1 VVKVVE
7 NQSMVVLKKNQ
18 SSFWVYFMLIFAKP
32 RRFAK
37 VPQLRLGPLIFW
49 LFMGSLPA
57 TAQPGAQFLAPPSLP
72 PSLPGGV
79 NLPNL
84 PPSAQREI
92 LARVLEAAMAPPSAP
107 TAPAQQAAAPTP
119 RPAPNLSSIEAFF
132 AERLEQVELR
142 QFGYETFR
150 GGAAPAP
157 SFGALPGS
165 YVLGPGDEV
174 VVALRGRARQTL
186 SLRIGRDGMLLLP
199 ELPPIPAAGRSL
211 ADLRADM
218 EGRAARELGGSEVF
232 LSIGQ
237 IRQISVFVGG
247 EVMRPGFQTLTALA
261 SVLDALAAA
270 EGVRRSGSLRAI
282 RIEGPAGSRQV
293 DLYPLLADAP
303 GEADLTLREGER
315 ILVPP
320 LGGVVAIAGD
330 VARPG
335 IYELPARQATM
346 PLEDALVLAGGPLRP
361 SGNRLLV
368 QQSDAQGRRSF
379 AELGIS
385 GSLKRGDAL
394 LVRPGADVAANTIR
408 LSGHVAMPITR
419 AAGGRQ
425 GLTVRGLIADHRQLG
440 PDPYTRFA
448 VVLRPDQRSGQRHLL
463 GFDLARALE
472 GRGGP
477 ALRDGDEVIVFARA
491 DIQWLAS
498 SAIQRAL
505 RGEATTM
512 QGGEC
517 VALTQLAQAA
527 QASPARFA
535 HARATGFPEM
545 GEARCP
551 RIFQE
556 VPELAGFLL
565 DHAALVT
572 GEVRA
577 PGLYPMLENTP
588 MADALAIA
596 GGVTALGNARAP
608 DVARE
613 VPNPA
618 LTGQVTHVSLNGG
631 AKLVSPR
638 QALRVP
644 RREDALDSGPV
655 LLVGEFRNPGSYEL
669 RRGERLSE
677 VIARAGGLTAEAFPY
692 GAVFTRESV
701 RQRQQEGFART
712 ARDLESSLVQLA
724 SGQALPGS
732 RGGTAD
738 VGGAMKAGRE
748 LAATMREAR
757 AAGRVVV
764 EANPVILLA
773 RPDLDMLME
782 PGDVIAMPKRPQDV
796 TVVGAVLNPGSLPF
810 RQGWRAA
817 EYIQASGGAQRFADA
832 SRVFVVLPNGEAAPA
847 GQGYFQG
854 GGPPL
859 APGSLVMLPQDPAPF
874 ETWGYIRDM
883 TQILGQ
889 LTISSAALAVIAR
902 EARRSPQ

>member
-1 VVKVVE
+1 
-7 NQSMVVLKKNQ
+7 MLFLWFFLA
-18 SSFWVYFMLIFAKP
+18 SSP
-32 RRFAK
+32 
-37 VPQLRLGPLIFW
+37 
-49 LFMGSLPA
+49 SL
-57 TAQPGAQFLAPPSLP
+57 AQPGAQFLAPPSLP
-72 PSLPGGV
+72 PSLPGGAK
-79 NLPNL
+79 LPSL
-84 PPSAQREI
+84 PPAAQRDI
-92 LARVLEAAMAPPSAP
+92 LARALEAAAAPPAAP
-107 TAPAQQAAAPTP
+107 TAPVSQGAAPAP
-119 RPAPNLSSIEAFF
+119 RPAPHLSSIEAFF
-132 AERLEQVELR
+132 AERLEQAELR
-142 QFGYETFR
+142 QFGYDTFR
-150 GGAAPAP
+150 GGAAPP
-157 SFGALPGS
+157 PGFGALPGS
-165 YVLGPGDEV
+165 YILGPGDEV
-174 VVALRGRARQTL
+174 VVALRGRARQTH

-199 ELPPIPAAGRSL
+199 ELPPIPTAGRSL
-211 ADLRADM
+211 ADLRSDM
-218 EGRAARELGGSEVF
+218 EGRATRELGGSEVF
-232 LSIGQ
+232 LSIGA

-282 RIEGPAGSRQV
+282 RIEGPGGSRQV
-293 DLYPLLADAP
+293 DLYPLLADVP
-303 GEADLTLREGER
+303 GDADLTLREGER

-335 IYELPARQATM
+335 IYELPARRNAM
-346 PLEDALVLAGGPLRP
+346 PLDDALVLAGGPLRP

-379 AELGIS
+379 AELTVNA
-385 GSLKRGDAL
+385 SLKRGDAL
-394 LVRPGADVAANTIR
+394 LVRPGADVAANAIR

-425 GLTVRGLIADHRQLG
+425 GLSMRGLIADHRQLG

-477 ALRDGDEVIVFARA
+477 ALRDGDEVIVFSRA
-491 DIQWLAS
+491 DIQWLSS
-498 SAIQRAL
+498 SAPQRAL
-505 RGEATTM
+505 RSEATQM

-577 PGLYPMLENTP
+577 PGLYPMMENTP

-608 DVARE
+608 DVAHA
-613 VPNPA
+613 VANPA
-618 LTGQVTHVSLNGG
+618 LTGQVTRVSMGGG

-655 LLVGEFRNPGSYEL
+655 LLLGEFRNPGSYEL

-748 LAATMREAR
+748 LAATLRDAR

-773 RPDLDMLME
+773 RPDLDVLME

-832 SRVFVVLPNGEAAPA
+832 SRVFVVMPNGEAAPA
-847 GQGYFQG
+847 SQGFLQS

-902 EARRSPQ
+902 EARSN

>member
-1 VVKVVE
+1 MLNFAKTE
-7 NQSMVVLKKNQ
+7 IALKA
-18 SSFWVYFMLIFAKP
+18 SGLCLSALIFLLLAAIP
-32 RRFAK
+32 IA
-37 VPQLRLGPLIFW
+37 
-49 LFMGSLPA
+49 A
-57 TAQPGAQFLAPPSLP
+57 AQPGTQILAPPSLP

-84 PPSAQREI
+84 PPGAQREI
-92 LARVLEAAMAPPSAP
+92 VARVIEAAIAQ
-107 TAPAQQAAAPTP
+107 PATPASQAAAPAP
-119 RPAPNLSSIEAFF
+119 RQAPNLSSIEAFF
-132 AERLEQVELR
+132 AERLEQAELR
-142 QFGYETFR
+142 QFGYDTFR
-150 GGAAPAP
+150 GGAAPPP

-165 YVLGPGDEV
+165 YILGPGDEV
-174 VVALRGRARQTL
+174 VVALRGRARQTH

-211 ADLRADM
+211 AELRADM
-218 EGRAARELGGSEVF
+218 EARAARELGGSEVF
-232 LSIGQ
+232 LSIGA

-261 SVLDALAAA
+261 TVLDALAAA

-282 RIEGPAGSRQV
+282 RIEGPAGPRQV
-293 DLYPLLADAP
+293 DLYPLLADVP
-303 GEADLTLREGER
+303 GAADLTLREGER

-335 IYELPARQATM
+335 IYELPARQGAM
-346 PLEDALVLAGGPLRP
+346 PLEDALLLAGGPLRP

-379 AELGIS
+379 AELGNNS
-385 GSLKRGDAL
+385 SLKRGDAL

-408 LSGHVAMPITR
+408 LGGHVAMPITR
-419 AAGGRQ
+419 AANGRQ
-425 GLTVRGLIADHRQLG
+425 GLSVRGLIADHRQLG

-463 GFDLARALE
+463 PFDLARALE

-477 ALRDGDEVIVFARA
+477 TLRDGDEVIVFSRA
-491 DIQWLAS
+491 DIQWLSS
-498 SAIQRAL
+498 SAPQRAL

-512 QGGEC
+512 PGGEC
-517 VALTQLAQAA
+517 LALTQLAQAA

-556 VPELAGFLL
+556 APELAGFLL

-577 PGLYPMLENTP
+577 PGLYPMMDNTP
-588 MADALAIA
+588 LADALAIA
-596 GGVTALGNARAP
+596 GGVTALGNTNAP
-608 DVARE
+608 DVAQA
-613 VPNPA
+613 VANPA
-618 LTGQVTHVSLNGG
+618 LAGQVTRVSLGGG

-655 LLVGEFRNPGSYEL
+655 LLLGEFRNPGSYEL
-669 RRGERLSE
+669 RRGERLSD

-748 LAATMREAR
+748 LAATLREAR

-773 RPDLDMLME
+773 RPDLDIVLE
-782 PGDVIAMPKRPQDV
+782 PGDVLAMPKRPQDV

-847 GQGYFQG
+847 GQGFFQN

-874 ETWGYIRDM
+874 ETWGYIRDI

-889 LTISSAALAVIAR
+889 LTISSLALAVVAR
-902 EARRSPQ
+902 EARRE

>member
-1 VVKVVE
+1 M
-7 NQSMVVLKKNQ
+7 SH
-18 SSFWVYFMLIFAKP
+18 FAKTGCWKS
-32 RRFAK
+32 AS
-37 VPQLRLGPLIFW
+37 QLCLSVLILW
-49 LFMGSLPA
+49 LFTTPLPA
-57 TAQPGAQFLAPPSLP
+57 AAQSGAQFLAPPSLP
-72 PSLPGGV
+72 PSLPGGA

-84 PPSAQREI
+84 PPGTQREI
-92 LARVLEAAMAPPSAP
+92 VARVLEAAI
-107 TAPAQQAAAPTP
+107 TAPAAPTQQALAPTP
-119 RPAPNLSSIEAFF
+119 RPAPNLSNIEAFF
-132 AERLEQVELR
+132 AERLEQPELR
-142 QFGYETFR
+142 QFGYDTFR
-150 GGAAPAP
+150 GGAAPPP

-165 YVLGPGDEV
+165 YILGPGDEV

-186 SLRIGRDGMLLLP
+186 ALRIGRDGMLLLP

-211 ADLRADM
+211 ADLRTDM
-218 EGRAARELGGSEVF
+218 ETRAARELGGSEVF
-232 LSIGQ
+232 LSIGA
-237 IRQISVFVGG
+237 IRQISIFVGG

-303 GEADLTLREGER
+303 GGADLSLREGER

-335 IYELPARQATM
+335 IYELPARQAAM
-346 PLEDALVLAGGPLRP
+346 GLEDALILAGGPLRP

-379 AELGIS
+379 AELAAS
-385 GSLKRGDAL
+385 ASLKRGDAL

-419 AAGGRQ
+419 AANGRQ
-425 GLTVRGLIADHRQLG
+425 GLSVRSLIADHRQLG

-448 VVLRPDQRSGQRHLL
+448 VVLRPDQRSGQRHLV

-477 ALRDGDEVIVFARA
+477 ALRDGDEVIVFSRA
-491 DIQWLAS
+491 DIQWLSS
-498 SAIQRAL
+498 SAPQRAL
-505 RGEATTM
+505 RGEATAM

-565 DHAALVT
+565 DQAALVT

-577 PGLYPMLENTP
+577 PGLYPMMENTP

-596 GGVTALGNARAP
+596 GGATALGNARAP
-608 DVARE
+608 DVAHA
-613 VPNPA
+613 VANPA
-618 LTGQVTHVSLNGG
+618 LTGQVTRVSLGGG
-631 AKLVSPR
+631 AKMVSPR

-655 LLVGEFRNPGSYEL
+655 LLLGEFRNPGSYEL
-669 RRGERLSE
+669 RRGERLSD

-724 SGQALPGS
+724 AGQTLPGA
-732 RGGTAD
+732 RGGTSD

-817 EYIQASGGAQRFADA
+817 DYIQASGGAQRFADA

-847 GQGYFQG
+847 GQGFFQG

-902 EARRSPQ
+902 EARQSSQ

>member
-1 VVKVVE
+1 
-7 NQSMVVLKKNQ
+7 
-18 SSFWVYFMLIFAKP
+18 MLSCTHKEMPLSVAGM
-32 RRFAK
+32 
-37 VPQLRLGPLIFW
+37 RLTALILW
-49 LFMGSLPA
+49 LLAVILPA
-57 TAQPGAQFLAPPSLP
+57 TAQPGAQFLTQPSLP
-72 PSLPGGV
+72 SRLPGGTD
-79 NLPNL
+79 LPNL
-84 PPSAQREI
+84 PAATQRDI
-92 LARVLEAAMAPPSAP
+92 TARIIEAAMAQP
-107 TAPAQQAAAPTP
+107 TAPAAPIAQAVPRAA
-119 RPAPNLSSIEAFF
+119 RPAPTLSSIEAFF
-132 AERLEQVELR
+132 AERLAQVELR
-142 QFGYETFR
+142 QFGYDTFR
-150 GGAAPAP
+150 GGATPPP

-165 YVLGPGDEV
+165 YILGPGDEV

-199 ELPPIPAAGRSL
+199 DLPPIPAAGRSL
-211 ADLRADM
+211 ADLRTDM
-218 EGRAARELGGSEVF
+218 EARAARELGGSEVF
-232 LSIGQ
+232 LSVGQ
-237 IRQISVFVGG
+237 IRQISIFVGG
-247 EVMRPGFQTLTALA
+247 EVLRPGFQNLTALA

-282 RIEGPAGSRQV
+282 RIEGPAGSRHV
-293 DLYPLLADAP
+293 DLYPLLADVP

-335 IYELPARQATM
+335 IYELPARQAAM
-346 PLEDALVLAGGPLRP
+346 PLEDALLLAGGPLRP
-361 SGNRLLV
+361 SGNRFLV
-368 QQSDAQGRRSF
+368 QQSDARGRRSF
-379 AELGIS
+379 AELTLTA
-385 GSLKRGDAL
+385 SLKRGDAL

-408 LSGHVAMPITR
+408 LAGHVAMPITR
-419 AAGGRQ
+419 AASGRQ
-425 GLTVRGLIADHRQLG
+425 GLSVRGLIADHRQLG
-440 PDPYTRFA
+440 PDPYTRLA

-463 GFDLARALE
+463 PFDLARALE

-477 ALRDGDEVIVFARA
+477 ALRDGDEVIVFSRT
-491 DIQWLAS
+491 DIQWLSS

-505 RGEATTM
+505 RGEASAI

-517 VALTQLAQAA
+517 VALTQIAQAA
-527 QASPARFA
+527 KASPARFA
-535 HARATGFPEM
+535 HARATGFPEI

-551 RIFQE
+551 SIFQE
-556 VPELAGFLL
+556 VPDLAGFLL
-565 DHAALVT
+565 DHTALVT

-577 PGLYPMLENTP
+577 PGLYPMLDNTP
-588 MADALAIA
+588 LADALAAA
-596 GGVTALGNARAP
+596 GGVTAQSNASAP
-608 DVARE
+608 DLAHD

-618 LTGQVTHVSLNGG
+618 LTGQVMRVSLGGGG
-631 AKLVSPR
+631 ARLVSPR
-638 QALRVP
+638 QSLRIP
-644 RREDALDSGPV
+644 RREEALDSGPV
-655 LLVGEFRNPGSYEL
+655 LLLGEFRNPGSYEL

-724 SGQALPGS
+724 AGQALPGS

-748 LAATMREAR
+748 LAATLREAR

-889 LTISSAALAVIAR
+889 ITISSAALAVIAR
-902 EARRSPQ
+902 EARRSN

>member
-1 VVKVVE
+1 
-7 NQSMVVLKKNQ
+7 MV
-18 SSFWVYFMLIFAKP
+18 
-32 RRFAK
+32 
-37 VPQLRLGPLIFW
+37 W
-49 LFMGSLPA
+49 LFVGTQPTS
-57 TAQPGAQFLAPPSLP
+57 AQQGAQFLAPPSLP
-72 PSLPGGV
+72 PSLPGGA

-84 PPSAQREI
+84 PPGAQREI
-92 LARVLEAAMAPPSAP
+92 LARVLEAAIAQPAMPAAPALQAAPPA
-107 TAPAQQAAAPTP
+107 P

-132 AERLEQVELR
+132 AERLEQAELR
-142 QFGYETFR
+142 QFGYDTFR
-150 GGAAPAP
+150 SGAAPPP

-165 YVLGPGDEV
+165 YILGPGDEV

-186 SLRIGRDGMLLLP
+186 ALRIGRDGMLLLP

-211 ADLRADM
+211 AELRADM
-218 EGRAARELGGSEVF
+218 EARAARELGGSEVF
-232 LSIGQ
+232 ISIGA

-303 GEADLTLREGER
+303 GTADLTLREGER

-335 IYELPARQATM
+335 IYELPARQAAM
-346 PLEDALVLAGGPLRP
+346 PLEDALTLAGGPLRP
-361 SGNRLLV
+361 NGNQLLV

-379 AELGIS
+379 AELGINS
-385 GSLKRGDAL
+385 SLKRGDAL

-419 AAGGRQ
+419 AANGRQ
-425 GLTVRGLIADHRQLG
+425 GLSVRGLIADHRQLG

-448 VVLRPDQRSGQRHLL
+448 VVLRPDQRSGQRNLV

-477 ALRDGDEVIVFARA
+477 SLRDGDEVIVFSRA
-491 DIQWLAS
+491 DIQWLSS
-498 SAIQRAL
+498 SAPQRAL
-505 RGEATTM
+505 RGEATAM

-517 VALTQLAQAA
+517 MALTQLAQAA

-556 VPELAGFLL
+556 APELAGFLL

-577 PGLYPMLENTP
+577 PGLYPMMDNTP
-588 MADALAIA
+588 LADALAIA
-596 GGVTALGNARAP
+596 GGVTALGNAGAP
-608 DVARE
+608 DVARD
-613 VPNPA
+613 VANPA
-618 LTGQVTHVSLNGG
+618 LTGQVTRVSLGSG

-644 RREDALDSGPV
+644 RRENALDSGPV
-655 LLVGEFRNPGSYEL
+655 LLLGEFRNPGSYEL
-669 RRGERLSE
+669 RRGERLSD

-748 LAATMREAR
+748 LAATLREAR

-773 RPDLDMLME
+773 RPDLDILLE
-782 PGDVIAMPKRPQDV
+782 PGDVLAMPKRPQDV

-874 ETWGYIRDM
+874 ETWGYIRDI
-883 TQILGQ
+883 TQIVGQ

-902 EARRSPQ
+902 EARQSR

>member
-1 VVKVVE
+1 MMSLSKSE
-7 NQSMVVLKKNQ
+7 K
-18 SSFWVYFMLIFAKP
+18 SFKTSAMRLSALIFVIL
-32 RRFAK
+32 FAI
-37 VPQLRLGPLIFW
+37 QY
-49 LFMGSLPA
+49 A
-57 TAQPGAQFLAPPSLP
+57 AAQSGAQFLAPPSLP
-72 PSLPGGV
+72 PSLPGGT

-84 PPSAQREI
+84 PPGAQRDIVARI
-92 LARVLEAAMAPPSAP
+92 LETAIAQP
-107 TAPAQQAAAPTP
+107 TAPSALAPQAAPSTP
-119 RPAPNLSSIEAFF
+119 RAAPSLSSIEAFF
-132 AERLEQVELR
+132 AERLEQAELR
-142 QFGYETFR
+142 QFGYDTFR
-150 GGAAPAP
+150 GGAQPAP

-165 YVLGPGDEV
+165 YILGPGDEV

-186 SLRIGRDGMLLLP
+186 SVRIGRDGMLLLP
-199 ELPPIPAAGRSL
+199 ELAPIPAAGRSL

-218 EGRAARELGGSEVF
+218 EARAARELGGSEVF

-335 IYELPARQATM
+335 IYELPARQGAM

-379 AELGIS
+379 AELAVS
-385 GSLKRGDAL
+385 ASLKRGDAL

-463 GFDLARALE
+463 PFDLARSLE

-491 DIQWLAS
+491 DIQWLSS

-505 RGEATTM
+505 RGEATAM

-517 VALTQLAQAA
+517 VALTQIAQAA

-565 DHAALVT
+565 DHAALMT

-588 MADALAIA
+588 LADALSIA
-596 GGVTALGNARAP
+596 GGATALGNAGAA
-608 DVARE
+608 DVARD

-618 LTGQVTHVSLNGG
+618 LTGQVTRVSLGGG
-631 AKLVSPR
+631 ARLVSPR
-638 QALRVP
+638 QSLRIP
-644 RREDALDSGPV
+644 RREDALDTGPV
-655 LLVGEFRNPGSYEL
+655 LLLGEFRNPGSYEL

-677 VIARAGGLTAEAFPY
+677 VIARAGGLTPEAFPY

-738 VGGAMKAGRE
+738 VGGAMRAGRE

-773 RPDLDMLME
+773 RPDLDILME

-817 EYIQASGGAQRFADA
+817 EYIQASGGAQRFADS
-832 SRVFVVLPNGEAAPA
+832 SRVFVVMPNGEAAPA
-847 GQGYFQG
+847 GQGFLES

-902 EARRSPQ
+902 EARRN

>member
-1 VVKVVE
+1 
-7 NQSMVVLKKNQ
+7 
-18 SSFWVYFMLIFAKP
+18 MLYFAKMENP
-32 RRFAK
+32 IKSAIWC
-37 VPQLRLGPLIFW
+37 LSL
-49 LFMGSLPA
+49 LFFGFFIPNLPA
-57 TAQPGAQFLAPPSLP
+57 SAQPGAQFLAPPSLP
-72 PSLPGGV
+72 PSLPGGA
-79 NLPNL
+79 NLPSL
-84 PPSAQREI
+84 PPGAQREI
-92 LARVLEAAMAPPSAP
+92 LARVLEAAIAQPAIPSAP
-107 TAPAQQAAAPTP
+107 APQAAPPAP

-132 AERLEQVELR
+132 AERLEQAELR
-142 QFGYETFR
+142 QFGYDTFR
-150 GGAAPAP
+150 GGAAPPP

-165 YVLGPGDEV
+165 YILGPGDEV

-186 SLRIGRDGMLLLP
+186 TLKIGRDGMLLLP

-218 EGRAARELGGSEVF
+218 ESRAARELGGSEVF
-232 LSIGQ
+232 LSIGA

-293 DLYPLLADAP
+293 DLYPLLADVP
-303 GEADLTLREGER
+303 GAADLTLREGER

-335 IYELPARQATM
+335 IYELPARQGAM

-379 AELGIS
+379 AELAVS
-385 GSLKRGDAL
+385 ASLKRGDAL

-425 GLTVRGLIADHRQLG
+425 GLSVRGLIADHRQLG

-477 ALRDGDEVIVFARA
+477 ALRDGDEVIVFSRA
-491 DIQWLAS
+491 DIQWLSS
-498 SAIQRAL
+498 SAPQRAL
-505 RGEATTM
+505 RGEASQI

-556 VPELAGFLL
+556 APELAGFLL

-577 PGLYPMLENTP
+577 PGLYPMMDNTP
-588 MADALAIA
+588 LADALSVA
-596 GGVTALGNARAP
+596 GGVTALGNASAS

-613 VPNPA
+613 LTNPA
-618 LTGQVTHVSLNGG
+618 LAGQVVRVSMGGG

-638 QALRVP
+638 QALRIP
-644 RREDALDSGPV
+644 RREDSLDSGPV
-655 LLVGEFRNPGSYEL
+655 LLLGEFRNPGSYEL
-669 RRGERLSE
+669 RRGERLSD
-677 VIARAGGLTAEAFPY
+677 VIARAGGLTPEAFPY

-701 RQRQQEGFART
+701 RHRQQEGFART

-748 LAATMREAR
+748 LAATLREAR

-773 RPDLDMLME
+773 RPDLDILLE
-782 PGDVIAMPKRPQDV
+782 PGDVLAMPKRPQDV
-796 TVVGAVLNPGSLPF
+796 TVVGAVLNPGSLTF

-847 GQGYFQG
+847 GQGFFQD

-874 ETWGYIRDM
+874 ETWGYIRDV

-889 LTISSAALAVIAR
+889 LTISSLALAVVAR
-902 EARRSPQ
+902 EARRN

>member
-1 VVKVVE
+1 MPKF
-7 NQSMVVLKKNQ
+7 SIGL
-18 SSFWVYFMLIFAKP
+18 LT
-32 RRFAK
+32 
-37 VPQLRLGPLIFW
+37 
-49 LFMGSLPA
+49 LFLSAVISPA
-57 TAQPGAQFLAPPSLP
+57 AAQPGVQFLAPPSLP
-72 PSLPGGV
+72 PNLPGGA
-79 NLPNL
+79 NLPKL
-84 PPSAQREI
+84 PPAAQREI
-92 LARVLEAAMAPPSAP
+92 GARVVEAASARASALP
-107 TAPAQQAAAPTP
+107 APAQQAAAPAP

-132 AERLEQVELR
+132 AERMEQVELR
-142 QFGYETFR
+142 QFGYDTFQ
-150 GGAAPAP
+150 GGATPPP

-218 EGRAARELGGSEVF
+218 EARAARELGGSEVF
-232 LSIGQ
+232 LSIGA

-247 EVMRPGFQTLTALA
+247 EVMRPGFQNLTALA

-303 GEADLTLREGER
+303 GAADLTLREGER

-335 IYELPARQATM
+335 IYELPARQGFM
-346 PLEDALVLAGGPLRP
+346 PLDDALTLAGGPLRP
-361 SGNRLLV
+361 SGNRFLV

-379 AELGIS
+379 AELGVNA
-385 GSLKRGDAL
+385 SLKRGDAV

-419 AAGGRQ
+419 AANGRQ
-425 GLTVRGLIADHRQLG
+425 GLSVRALIADHRQLG

-448 VVLRPDQRSGQRHLL
+448 VVLRPDLRSGQRNLV

-477 ALRDGDEVIVFARA
+477 ALRDGGEVIVFSRA

-505 RGEATTM
+505 RGEATAM

-556 VPELAGFLL
+556 APELAGFLL

-596 GGVTALGNARAP
+596 GGVTALGNMRAP
-608 DVARE
+608 DVARA

-618 LTGQVTHVSLNGG
+618 LTSEVTHVSMGG
-631 AKLVSPR
+631 GVKAVSPR

-655 LLVGEFRNPGSYEL
+655 LLLGEFRNPGAYEL
-669 RRGERLSE
+669 RRGERLSD

-701 RQRQQEGFART
+701 RLRQQEGFART

-748 LAATMREAR
+748 LAATLREAR

-810 RQGWRAA
+810 RQGWHAA

-832 SRVFVVLPNGEAAPA
+832 ARVFVVMPNGEAAPA
-847 GQGYFQG
+847 GQGFFQG

-874 ETWGYIRDM
+874 ETWGYIRDV

-889 LTISSAALAVIAR
+889 LTISSLALAVVAR
-902 EARRSPQ
+902 EARRN

>member
-1 VVKVVE
+1 
-7 NQSMVVLKKNQ
+7 M
-18 SSFWVYFMLIFAKP
+18 
-32 RRFAK
+32 
-37 VPQLRLGPLIFW
+37 
-49 LFMGSLPA
+49 
-57 TAQPGAQFLAPPSLP
+57 PSLP
-72 PSLPGGV
+72 PG
-79 NLPNL
+79 
-84 PPSAQREI
+84 AQRDI
-92 LARVLEAAMAPPSAP
+92 LARALEAATAPPA
-107 TAPAQQAAAPTP
+107 AQAVQASQAAASAP
-119 RPAPNLSSIEAFF
+119 RPAPHLSSIEAFF
-132 AERLEQVELR
+132 AERLEQPELR
-142 QFGYETFR
+142 QFGYDTFR
-150 GGAAPAP
+150 GGATPP
-157 SFGALPGS
+157 PGFGALPGS
-165 YVLGPGDEV
+165 YILGPGDEV

-186 SLRIGRDGMLLLP
+186 SVRIGRDGMLLLP

-211 ADLRADM
+211 ADLRSDM

-232 LSIGQ
+232 LSIGA

-247 EVMRPGFQTLTALA
+247 EVMRPGFQNLTALA

-320 LGGVVAIAGD
+320 LGGLVAIAGD

-335 IYELPARQATM
+335 IYELPAKQT
-346 PLEDALVLAGGPLRP
+346 ALPVAEALALAGGPLRP

-368 QQSDAQGRRSF
+368 QQSDNQGRRSF
-379 AELGIS
+379 AELGVNA
-385 GSLKRGDAL
+385 SLRRGDAL

-408 LSGHVAMPITR
+408 LSGNVAMPITR

-425 GLTVRGLIADHRQLG
+425 GLSVRGLIADHRQLG

-463 GFDLARALE
+463 PFDLARALE

-477 ALRDGDEVIVFARA
+477 ALRDGDEVIVFSRA
-491 DIQWLAS
+491 DIQWLGSGAL
-498 SAIQRAL
+498 QRAL
-505 RGEATTM
+505 RGEATAI

-517 VALTQLAQAA
+517 FALTQIAQAA

-545 GEARCP
+545 GDARCP

-565 DHAALVT
+565 DYAALVT

-588 MADALAIA
+588 LADALAAA
-596 GGVTALGNARAP
+596 GGPTAFGNANAP
-608 DVARE
+608 DLARE

-618 LTGQVTHVSLNGG
+618 LAGQVTRVSLGGG
-631 AKLVSPR
+631 AGSSARLLSPR
-638 QALRVP
+638 QALRIP
-644 RREDALDSGPV
+644 RREDGLDSGPV
-655 LLVGEFRNPGSYEL
+655 LLLGEFRNPGSYEL

-748 LAATMREAR
+748 LAATLREAR

-773 RPDLDMLME
+773 RPDLDILME

-832 SRVFVVLPNGEAAPA
+832 SRIFVVLPNGEAAPA
-847 GQGYFQG
+847 SQGFLQS

-874 ETWGYIRDM
+874 ETWGYIRDI
-883 TQILGQ
+883 TQIVGQ

-902 EARRSPQ
+902 EARSN

>member
-1 VVKVVE
+1 
-7 NQSMVVLKKNQ
+7 M
-18 SSFWVYFMLIFAKP
+18 YHFAKIE
-32 RRFAK
+32 RWGRASS
-37 VPQLRLGPLIFW
+37 LRLSLLILWFFAAILPL
-49 LFMGSLPA
+49 A
-57 TAQPGAQFLAPPSLP
+57 AQPGGQFLAPPSLP
-72 PSLPGGV
+72 PNLPGGAH
-79 NLPNL
+79 LPNL
-84 PPSAQREI
+84 PPGAQREI
-92 LARVLEAAMAPPSAP
+92 AARSLEAAMVQSAP
-107 TAPAQQAAAPTP
+107 APAP
-119 RPAPNLSSIEAFF
+119 RAAPNLSSIEAFF
-132 AERLEQVELR
+132 AERLELIELR
-142 QFGYETFR
+142 QFGYDTFR
-150 GGAAPAP
+150 GGAAPP
-157 SFGALPGS
+157 PGFGALPGS
-165 YVLGPGDEV
+165 YILGPGDEV

-211 ADLRADM
+211 ADLRTDM

-232 LSIGQ
+232 LSIGA

-282 RIEGPAGSRQV
+282 RVEGPAGSRQV

-335 IYELPARQATM
+335 IYELPARQGFM
-346 PLEDALVLAGGPLRP
+346 PLDDALMLAGGPLRP

-379 AELGIS
+379 AELAVS
-385 GSLKRGDAL
+385 ASLKRGDAL
-394 LVRPGADVAANTIR
+394 LVRPGADVAANAIR

-419 AAGGRQ
+419 AANGRQ
-425 GLTVRGLIADHRQLG
+425 GLSVRGLIADHRQMG

-448 VVLRPDQRSGQRHLL
+448 VVLRPDHRSGQRNLV

-477 ALRDGDEVIVFARA
+477 SLRDGDEVVVFSRA

-505 RGEATTM
+505 RGEATAM

-545 GEARCP
+545 GDARCP

-556 VPELAGFLL
+556 APELAGFLL

-588 MADALAIA
+588 IADALAIA
-596 GGVTALGNARAP
+596 GGVTALGNAQAP
-608 DVARE
+608 DVARD

-618 LTGQVTHVSLNGG
+618 LTGQVTYVSLGGG
-631 AKLVSPR
+631 AKAVSPR

-655 LLVGEFRNPGSYEL
+655 LLLGEFRNPGSYEL
-669 RRGERLSE
+669 RRGERLSD

-701 RQRQQEGFART
+701 RLRQQEGFART

-724 SGQALPGS
+724 SGQTLPGA
-732 RGGTAD
+732 RGGSSD

-748 LAATMREAR
+748 LAATLREAR

-773 RPDLDMLME
+773 RPELDMLLE
-782 PGDVIAMPKRPQDV
+782 PGDVLAMPKRPQDV

-817 EYIQASGGAQRFADA
+817 EYIQASGGAQRFADT

-874 ETWGYIRDM
+874 ETWGYIRDV

-889 LTISSAALAVIAR
+889 LTISSLALAVVAR
-902 EARRSPQ
+902 EARRSN

>member
-1 VVKVVE
+1 
-7 NQSMVVLKKNQ
+7 MRL
-18 SSFWVYFMLIFAKP
+18 SSLIF
-32 RRFAK
+32 
-37 VPQLRLGPLIFW
+37 G
-49 LFMGSLPA
+49 LFFGLTPA
-57 TAQPGAQFLAPPSLP
+57 AAQPGVQFLAPPSLP
-72 PSLPGGV
+72 PSLPGGA

-84 PPSAQREI
+84 PPGAQRDI
-92 LARVLEAAMAPPSAP
+92 LTRVLEAGIAQPA
-107 TAPAQQAAAPTP
+107 APAAAAPQGAAP
-119 RPAPNLSSIEAFF
+119 SSRPAPILSSIEAFF
-132 AERLEQVELR
+132 TERLEQTELR
-142 QFGYETFR
+142 QFGYDTFR
-150 GGAAPAP
+150 GGAAPQP

-165 YVLGPGDEV
+165 YIMGPGDEV

-186 SLRIGRDGMLLLP
+186 SVRIGRDGMLLLP

-218 EGRAARELGGSEVF
+218 EARAARELGGSEVF
-232 LSIGQ
+232 LSIGA

-335 IYELPARQATM
+335 IYELPARQAFM
-346 PLEDALVLAGGPLRP
+346 PLENALVLAGGPLRP

-379 AELGIS
+379 AELGLNA
-385 GSLKRGDAL
+385 SLRRGDAL

-463 GFDLARALE
+463 PFDLARSLE

-477 ALRDGDEVIVFARA
+477 TLRDGDEVIVFARA
-491 DIQWLAS
+491 DIQWLSS

-505 RGEATTM
+505 RGEATAM

-517 VALTQLAQAA
+517 VALTQIAQAA

-565 DHAALVT
+565 DYAALMT

-577 PGLYPMLENTP
+577 PGLYPMLDNTP
-588 MADALAIA
+588 LADALSIA
-596 GGVTALGNARAP
+596 GGVTALGNASAA
-608 DVARE
+608 DVARD

-618 LTGQVTHVSLNGG
+618 LTGQVTRVSLGGG
-631 AKLVSPR
+631 ARLVSPR
-638 QALRVP
+638 QALRIP
-644 RREDALDSGPV
+644 RREDALDTGPV
-655 LLVGEFRNPGSYEL
+655 LLLGEFRNPGSYEL

-677 VIARAGGLTAEAFPY
+677 VIARAGGLTPEAFPY

-724 SGQALPGS
+724 AGQTLPGA
-732 RGGTAD
+732 RGGTSD
-738 VGGAMKAGRE
+738 VGGAMRAGRE

-817 EYIQASGGAQRFADA
+817 EYIQASGGAQRFADS

-847 GQGYFQG
+847 GQGFLES

-902 EARRSPQ
+902 EARRN

>member
-1 VVKVVE
+1 
-7 NQSMVVLKKNQ
+7 MVVLIKIQSYFLVYCMNQ
-18 SSFWVYFMLIFAKP
+18 FAQMNLRPRMPLGRSIMLILWF
-32 RRFAK
+32 
-37 VPQLRLGPLIFW
+37 LSITI
-49 LFMGSLPA
+49 PA
-57 TAQPGAQFLAPPSLP
+57 AAQTGAQFLAPPSLP
-72 PSLPGGV
+72 PSLPGGA
-79 NLPNL
+79 NLPSL

-92 LARVLEAAMAPPSAP
+92 LARVLEASMAQPTPTSAP
-107 TAPAQQAAAPTP
+107 TRQAAAPMP
-119 RPAPNLSSIEAFF
+119 RPSPALSSIEAFF
-132 AERLEQVELR
+132 AERLEQAELR
-142 QFGYETFR
+142 QFGYDSFR
-150 GGAAPAP
+150 GSAAPPP

-165 YVLGPGDEV
+165 YILGPGDEL

-218 EGRAARELGGSEVF
+218 ETRAARELGGSEVF
-232 LSIGQ
+232 LSIGA
-237 IRQISVFVGG
+237 IRQTSVFVGG

-335 IYELPARQATM
+335 IYELPARQAAM
-346 PLEDALVLAGGPLRP
+346 PLEDALTLAGGPLRP
-361 SGNRLLV
+361 NGNRFLV

-379 AELGIS
+379 AELALTA
-385 GSLKRGDAL
+385 SLKRGDAL
-394 LVRPGADVAANTIR
+394 MVRPGADVAANTIR

-425 GLTVRGLIADHRQLG
+425 GLTVRGLISDHRQLG
-440 PDPYTRFA
+440 ADPYTRFA

-463 GFDLARALE
+463 PFDLARALE

-491 DIQWLAS
+491 DIQWLSS

-505 RGEATTM
+505 RGEATAT

-517 VALTQLAQAA
+517 VALTQIAQAA

-565 DHAALVT
+565 DHAALMT

-588 MADALAIA
+588 LADALSVA
-596 GGVTALGNARAP
+596 GGVTALGNASAP
-608 DVARE
+608 DVARD

-618 LTGQVTHVSLNGG
+618 LTGHVTRVSLGGG

-655 LLVGEFRNPGSYEL
+655 LLLGEFRHPGSYEL

-724 SGQALPGS
+724 AGQALPGS

-748 LAATMREAR
+748 LAATLREAR

-874 ETWGYIRDM
+874 ETWGYIRDV

-889 LTISSAALAVIAR
+889 LTISSLALAVVAR
-902 EARRSPQ
+902 EARRN

>member
-1 VVKVVE
+1 MFLF
-7 NQSMVVLKKNQ
+7 SKKE
-18 SSFWVYFMLIFAKP
+18 IPGKA
-32 RRFAK
+32 
-37 VPQLRLGPLIFW
+37 PQLRPIVMILCVFAAI
-49 LFMGSLPA
+49 LPA
-57 TAQPGAQFLAPPSLP
+57 EAQPGAQFLAPPSLP
-72 PSLPGGV
+72 PSLPGGA

-84 PPSAQREI
+84 PPGAQREI
-92 LARVLEAAMAPPSAP
+92 LARVLEAAITTPA
-107 TAPAQQAAAPTP
+107 APAPQAASPAL
-119 RPAPNLSSIEAFF
+119 RSAPNLSSIEAFF

-142 QFGYETFR
+142 QFGYDTFR
-150 GGAAPAP
+150 GGAAPPP

-165 YVLGPGDEV
+165 YILGPGDEV

-211 ADLRADM
+211 ADLRTDM

-232 LSIGQ
+232 LSIGA

-247 EVMRPGFQTLTALA
+247 EVMRPGFQNLTALA

-303 GEADLTLREGER
+303 GMADLTLREGER

-335 IYELPARQATM
+335 IYELPARQGFM
-346 PLEDALVLAGGPLRP
+346 PLEDALALAGGPLRP

-379 AELGIS
+379 AELALTA
-385 GSLKRGDAL
+385 SLKRGDAL

-419 AAGGRQ
+419 AANGRQ
-425 GLTVRGLIADHRQLG
+425 GLSLRGLIADHRQLG

-477 ALRDGDEVIVFARA
+477 GLRDGDEVVVFARA

-505 RGEATTM
+505 RGEAIAM

-545 GEARCP
+545 GDARCP

-577 PGLYPMLENTP
+577 PGLYPMMENTP

-608 DVARE
+608 DLARE

-618 LTGQVTHVSLNGG
+618 LTGQVTRVSMGG
-631 AKLVSPR
+631 AGARLVSPR

-655 LLVGEFRNPGSYEL
+655 LLLGEFRNPGSYEL

-677 VIARAGGLTAEAFPY
+677 VIARAGGLTPEAFPY

-748 LAATMREAR
+748 LAATLREAR

-773 RPDLDMLME
+773 RPDLDMLLE
-782 PGDVIAMPKRPQDV
+782 PGDVLAMPKRPQDV

-817 EYIQASGGAQRFADA
+817 EYIEASGGAQRFADA

-874 ETWGYIRDM
+874 ETWGYIRDV

-889 LTISSAALAVIAR
+889 LTISSLALAVVAR
-902 EARRSPQ
+902 EARRSN

>member
-1 VVKVVE
+1 MLRFAEMEKPFKT
-7 NQSMVVLKKNQ
+7 SAMRLRT
-18 SSFWVYFMLIFAKP
+18 LIFGLL
-32 RRFAK
+32 FA
-37 VPQLRLGPLIFW
+37 IT
-49 LFMGSLPA
+49 PA
-57 TAQPGAQFLAPPSLP
+57 AAQPGAQFLALPSLP
-72 PSLPGGV
+72 PSLPGGA

-84 PPSAQREI
+84 PPGAQRDI
-92 LARVLEAAMAPPSAP
+92 LARVLEAAIAQPTAPSAP
-107 TAPAQQAAAPTP
+107 AQPAAAPAT
-119 RPAPNLSSIEAFF
+119 RPAPNLSSIETFF
-132 AERLEQVELR
+132 AERLEQTELR

-150 GGAAPAP
+150 GGAQPAP

-174 VVALRGRARQTL
+174 MLALRGRARQTL
-186 SLRIGRDGMLLLP
+186 SVRIGRDGMLLLP

-218 EGRAARELGGSEVF
+218 EARAARELGGSEVF
-232 LSIGQ
+232 LSIGA
-237 IRQISVFVGG
+237 IRQISIFVGG

-335 IYELPARQATM
+335 IYELPARQAAM
-346 PLEDALVLAGGPLRP
+346 PLEDALALAGGPLRP
-361 SGNRLLV
+361 SGNRFLV

-379 AELGIS
+379 AELGVNA
-385 GSLKRGDAL
+385 SLRRGDAL
-394 LVRPGADVAANTIR
+394 LVRPGADVPANTIR

-425 GLTVRGLIADHRQLG
+425 GLSVRGLIADHRQLG

-463 GFDLARALE
+463 PFDLARSLE

-491 DIQWLAS
+491 DIQWLSS

-505 RGEATTM
+505 RGEATAM

-517 VALTQLAQAA
+517 VALTQIAQAA

-556 VPELAGFLL
+556 VPELAAFLL
-565 DHAALVT
+565 DHAALMT

-577 PGLYPMLENTP
+577 PGLYPMLESTP
-588 MADALAIA
+588 LADALSVA
-596 GGVTALGNARAP
+596 GGVTALGNASAP
-608 DVARE
+608 DVARD

-618 LTGQVTHVSLNGG
+618 LTGHVTRVSLGGG

-638 QALRVP
+638 QALRIP

-655 LLVGEFRNPGSYEL
+655 LLLGEFRHPGSYEL

-748 LAATMREAR
+748 LAATLREAR

-764 EANPVILLA
+764 EANPVMLLA

-902 EARRSPQ
+902 ESRRN

>member
-1 VVKVVE
+1 
-7 NQSMVVLKKNQ
+7 M
-18 SSFWVYFMLIFAKP
+18 YHFAKIERWGRASP
-32 RRFAK
+32 
-37 VPQLRLGPLIFW
+37 LRLSLLILWFFAAILPL
-49 LFMGSLPA
+49 A
-57 TAQPGAQFLAPPSLP
+57 AQPGGQFLAPPSLP
-72 PSLPGGV
+72 PNLPGGAH
-79 NLPNL
+79 LPNL
-84 PPSAQREI
+84 PPGAQREI
-92 LARVLEAAMAPPSAP
+92 AARSLEAAMVQSAP
-107 TAPAQQAAAPTP
+107 APAP
-119 RPAPNLSSIEAFF
+119 RAAPNLSSIEAFF
-132 AERLEQVELR
+132 AERLELIELR
-142 QFGYETFR
+142 QFGYDTFR
-150 GGAAPAP
+150 GGAAPP
-157 SFGALPGS
+157 PGFGALPGS
-165 YVLGPGDEV
+165 YILGPGDEV

-211 ADLRADM
+211 ADLRTDM

-232 LSIGQ
+232 LSIGA

-282 RIEGPAGSRQV
+282 RVEGPAGSRQV

-335 IYELPARQATM
+335 IYELPARQGFM
-346 PLEDALVLAGGPLRP
+346 PLDDALMLAGWPLRP

-379 AELGIS
+379 AELAVS
-385 GSLKRGDAL
+385 ASLKRGDAL
-394 LVRPGADVAANTIR
+394 LVRPGADVAANAIR

-419 AAGGRQ
+419 AANGRQ
-425 GLTVRGLIADHRQLG
+425 GLSVRGLIADHRQMG

-448 VVLRPDQRSGQRHLL
+448 VVLRPDQRSGQRNLV

-477 ALRDGDEVIVFARA
+477 SLRDGDEVVVFSRA

-505 RGEATTM
+505 RGEATAM

-556 VPELAGFLL
+556 APELAGFLL

-588 MADALAIA
+588 IADALAIA
-596 GGVTALGNARAP
+596 GGVTALGNAQAP
-608 DVARE
+608 DVARD

-618 LTGQVTHVSLNGG
+618 LTGQVTYVSLGGG
-631 AKLVSPR
+631 AKAVSPR

-655 LLVGEFRNPGSYEL
+655 LLLGEFRNPGSYEL
-669 RRGERLSE
+669 RRGERLSD

-701 RQRQQEGFART
+701 RLRQQEGFART

-724 SGQALPGS
+724 SGQTLPGA
-732 RGGTAD
+732 RGGSSD

-748 LAATMREAR
+748 LAATLREAR

-773 RPDLDMLME
+773 RPELDMLLE
-782 PGDVIAMPKRPQDV
+782 PGDVLAMPKRPQDV

-817 EYIQASGGAQRFADA
+817 EYIQASGGAQRFADT

-874 ETWGYIRDM
+874 ETWGYIRDV
-883 TQILGQ
+883 TQILAQ
-889 LTISSAALAVIAR
+889 LTISSLALAVVAR
-902 EARRSPQ
+902 EARRN

>member
-1 VVKVVE
+1 
-7 NQSMVVLKKNQ
+7 M
-18 SSFWVYFMLIFAKP
+18 YHFAKIERWGRASP
-32 RRFAK
+32 
-37 VPQLRLGPLIFW
+37 LRLSLLILWFFAAILPL
-49 LFMGSLPA
+49 A
-57 TAQPGAQFLAPPSLP
+57 AQPGGQFLAPPSLP
-72 PSLPGGV
+72 PNLPGGAH
-79 NLPNL
+79 LPNL
-84 PPSAQREI
+84 PPGAQREI
-92 LARVLEAAMAPPSAP
+92 AARSLEAAMVQSAP
-107 TAPAQQAAAPTP
+107 APAP
-119 RPAPNLSSIEAFF
+119 RAAPNLSSIEAFF
-132 AERLEQVELR
+132 AERLELIELR
-142 QFGYETFR
+142 QFGYDTFR
-150 GGAAPAP
+150 GGAAPP
-157 SFGALPGS
+157 PGFGALPGS
-165 YVLGPGDEV
+165 YILGPGDEV

-211 ADLRADM
+211 ADLRTDM

-232 LSIGQ
+232 LSIGA

-282 RIEGPAGSRQV
+282 RVEGPAGSRQV

-335 IYELPARQATM
+335 IYELPARQGFM
-346 PLEDALVLAGGPLRP
+346 PLDDALMLAGWPLRP

-379 AELGIS
+379 AELAVS
-385 GSLKRGDAL
+385 ASLQRGDAL
-394 LVRPGADVAANTIR
+394 LVRPGADVAANAIR

-419 AAGGRQ
+419 AANGRQ
-425 GLTVRGLIADHRQLG
+425 GLSVRGLIADHRQMG

-448 VVLRPDQRSGQRHLL
+448 VVLRPDQRSGQRNLV

-477 ALRDGDEVIVFARA
+477 SLRDGDEVVVFSRA

-505 RGEATTM
+505 RGEATAM

-545 GEARCP
+545 GDARCP

-556 VPELAGFLL
+556 APELAGFLL

-588 MADALAIA
+588 IADALAIA
-596 GGVTALGNARAP
+596 GGVTALGNAQAP
-608 DVARE
+608 DVARD

-618 LTGQVTHVSLNGG
+618 LTGQVTYVSLGGG
-631 AKLVSPR
+631 AKAVSPR

-655 LLVGEFRNPGSYEL
+655 LLLGEFRNPGSYEL
-669 RRGERLSE
+669 RRGERLSD

-701 RQRQQEGFART
+701 RLRQQEGFART

-724 SGQALPGS
+724 SGQTLPGA
-732 RGGTAD
+732 RGGSSD

-748 LAATMREAR
+748 LAATLREAR

-773 RPDLDMLME
+773 RPELDMLLE
-782 PGDVIAMPKRPQDV
+782 PGDVLAMPKRPQDV

-817 EYIQASGGAQRFADA
+817 EYIQASGGAQRFADT

-874 ETWGYIRDM
+874 ETWGYIRDV
-883 TQILGQ
+883 TQILAQ
-889 LTISSAALAVIAR
+889 LTISSLALAVVAR
-902 EARRSPQ
+902 EARRN

>member
-1 VVKVVE
+1 MK
-7 NQSMVVLKKNQ
+7 S
-18 SSFWVYFMLIFAKP
+18 FAKLWS
-32 RRFAK
+32 RGIA
-37 VPQLRLGPLIFW
+37 PQLHLGLLIFW
-49 LFMGSLPA
+49 LSVGSPPA

-72 PSLPGGV
+72 PSLPGGA

-84 PPSAQREI
+84 PQGAQREI
-92 LARVLEAAMAPPSAP
+92 LARVLEAAIA
-107 TAPAQQAAAPTP
+107 APAAPATAAPQAAAPAT

-132 AERLEQVELR
+132 NERLEQIELR

-150 GGAAPAP
+150 GGAAPPP

-165 YVLGPGDEV
+165 YILGPGDEV

-186 SLRIGRDGMLLLP
+186 AIRIGRDGMLLLP

-232 LSIGQ
+232 LSIGA

-303 GEADLTLREGER
+303 GAADLTLREGER

-335 IYELPARQATM
+335 IYELPARQAAM

-379 AELGIS
+379 AELGVNA
-385 GSLKRGDAL
+385 SLKRGDAL

-419 AAGGRQ
+419 AANGRQ
-425 GLTVRGLIADHRQLG
+425 GLSVRGLIADHRQLG

-448 VVLRPDQRSGQRHLL
+448 VVLRPDQRSGQRHLV

-477 ALRDGDEVIVFARA
+477 ALRDGDEVIVFSRA
-491 DIQWLAS
+491 DIQWLVS
-498 SAIQRAL
+498 GAIQRAL

-517 VALTQLAQAA
+517 VALTQIAQAA

-556 VPELAGFLL
+556 APELAGFLL

-588 MADALAIA
+588 LADALAIA
-596 GGVTALGNARAP
+596 GGVTALGNARTP
-608 DVARE
+608 DLAQEVAT
-613 VPNPA
+613 PA
-618 LTGQVTHVSLNGG
+618 LTGQVTRVSLGGG

-748 LAATMREAR
+748 LAATLREAR

-782 PGDVIAMPKRPQDV
+782 PGDVLAMPKRPQDV

-817 EYIQASGGAQRFADA
+817 EYIQASGGAQRFADS

-847 GQGYFQG
+847 GQGFFQG

>member
-1 VVKVVE
+1 
-7 NQSMVVLKKNQ
+7 MP
-18 SSFWVYFMLIFAKP
+18 SFATRNACGQGAIKRLII
-32 RRFAK
+32 
-37 VPQLRLGPLIFW
+37 LNLC
-49 LFMGSLPA
+49 LFLSTLPA
-57 TAQPGAQFLAPPSLP
+57 AAQSAAQFLAPPSLP
-72 PSLPGGV
+72 PSLPGGAS
-79 NLPNL
+79 LPSL
-84 PPSAQREI
+84 PPGAQRDI
-92 LARVLEAAMAPPSAP
+92 LARVLEAAAAPPPAALP
-107 TAPAQQAAAPTP
+107 AAATAPIAAPPAP
-119 RPAPNLSSIEAFF
+119 RPALSSIEAFF
-132 AERLEQVELR
+132 AERLEQAELR

-165 YVLGPGDEV
+165 YILGPGDEV

-186 SLRIGRDGMLLLP
+186 SVRIGRDGMLLLP

-232 LSIGQ
+232 LSIGA

-335 IYELPARQATM
+335 IYELPARQGAM

-379 AELGIS
+379 AELAMTA
-385 GSLKRGDAL
+385 SLRRGDAL

-419 AAGGRQ
+419 AANGRQ
-425 GLTVRGLIADHRQLG
+425 GLSVRALIADHRQLG

-463 GFDLARALE
+463 PFDLARALE

-477 ALRDGDEVIVFARA
+477 TLRDGDEVIVFSRA
-491 DIQWLAS
+491 DIQWLS
-498 SAIQRAL
+498 SGAPQRAL
-505 RGEATTM
+505 RGEATAM

-577 PGLYPMLENTP
+577 PGLYPMMDNTP
-588 MADALAIA
+588 LADALAIA
-596 GGVTALGNARAP
+596 GGVTALGNTNAP
-608 DVARE
+608 DVAQA
-613 VPNPA
+613 VANPA
-618 LTGQVTHVSLNGG
+618 LAGQVTRVSLGGG

-638 QALRVP
+638 QALRIP
-644 RREDALDSGPV
+644 RREDTLDSGPV
-655 LLVGEFRNPGSYEL
+655 LLLGEFRNPGSYEL
-669 RRGERLSE
+669 RRGERLSDA
-677 VIARAGGLTAEAFPY
+677 IARAGGLTAEAFPY

-701 RQRQQEGFART
+701 RLRQQEGFART

-748 LAATMREAR
+748 LAATLREAR

-773 RPDLDMLME
+773 RPDLDILLE
-782 PGDVIAMPKRPQDV
+782 PGDVLAMPKRPQDV

-832 SRVFVVLPNGEAAPA
+832 SRVFVVMPNGEAAPA
-847 GQGYFQG
+847 GQGFFQG

-874 ETWGYIRDM
+874 ETWGYIRDV

-889 LTISSAALAVIAR
+889 LTISSLALAVVAR
-902 EARRSPQ
+902 EARRD

>member
-1 VVKVVE
+1 
-7 NQSMVVLKKNQ
+7 MVVLRKNQ
-18 SSFWVYFMLIFAKP
+18 QYFWVCLMLHFAELEKPLKASSMRLSALIF
-32 RRFAK
+32 
-37 VPQLRLGPLIFW
+37 G
-49 LFMGSLPA
+49 LFFGLTPA
-57 TAQPGAQFLAPPSLP
+57 DAQPGAQFLAPPSLP
-72 PSLPGGV
+72 PSLPGGA

-84 PPSAQREI
+84 PPGAQRDI
-92 LARVLEAAMAPPSAP
+92 LTRVLEAGI
-107 TAPAQQAAAPTP
+107 AQPAAPSTP
-119 RPAPNLSSIEAFF
+119 APQGAAPSSRPAPNLSSIEAFF
-132 AERLEQVELR
+132 TERLEQTELR
-142 QFGYETFR
+142 QFGYDTFR
-150 GGAAPAP
+150 GGAQPAP

-165 YVLGPGDEV
+165 YILGPGDEV

-186 SLRIGRDGMLLLP
+186 SVRIGRDGMLLLP

-218 EGRAARELGGSEVF
+218 EARAARELGGSEVF
-232 LSIGQ
+232 LSIGA

-261 SVLDALAAA
+261 SVLDALAVA

-335 IYELPARQATM
+335 IYELPAKQGFM
-346 PLEDALVLAGGPLRP
+346 PLTDALVLAGGPLRP

-379 AELGIS
+379 AELGLNA
-385 GSLKRGDAL
+385 SLRRGDAL

-463 GFDLARALE
+463 PFDLARSLE

-491 DIQWLAS
+491 DIQWLSS

-505 RGEATTM
+505 RGEATAM

-517 VALTQLAQAA
+517 VALTQIAQAA

-565 DHAALVT
+565 DHAALMT

-588 MADALAIA
+588 LADALSIA
-596 GGVTALGNARAP
+596 GGATALGNASAP
-608 DVARE
+608 DVARD

-618 LTGQVTHVSLNGG
+618 LTGQVTRVSLGGG
-631 AKLVSPR
+631 ARLVSPR
-638 QALRVP
+638 QSLRIP
-644 RREDALDSGPV
+644 RREDALDTGPV

-677 VIARAGGLTAEAFPY
+677 VIARAGGLTPEAFPY

-701 RQRQQEGFART
+701 RLRQQEGFART

-724 SGQALPGS
+724 SGQTLPGA
-732 RGGTAD
+732 RGGTSD

-773 RPDLDMLME
+773 RPDLDILME

-817 EYIQASGGAQRFADA
+817 EYIQASGGAQRFADS

-847 GQGYFQG
+847 GQGFLES

-902 EARRSPQ
+902 EARRN

>member
-1 VVKVVE
+1 MLCFAQMEKPFKASVMRL
-7 NQSMVVLKKNQ
+7 ST
-18 SSFWVYFMLIFAKP
+18 LIFGLL
-32 RRFAK
+32 FA
-37 VPQLRLGPLIFW
+37 II
-49 LFMGSLPA
+49 PA
-57 TAQPGAQFLAPPSLP
+57 AAQPGAQFLAPPSLP
-72 PSLPGGV
+72 PSLPGGA

-84 PPSAQREI
+84 PPGAQRDI
-92 LARVLEAAMAPPSAP
+92 LARVLEAAIAQP
-107 TAPAQQAAAPTP
+107 TAPSVPTSQAAPPTP

-132 AERLEQVELR
+132 TERLEQTELR

-150 GGAAPAP
+150 GGAAPPP

-186 SLRIGRDGMLLLP
+186 SVRIGRDGMLLLP

-218 EGRAARELGGSEVF
+218 EARVARELGGSEVF
-232 LSIGQ
+232 LSIGA

-335 IYELPARQATM
+335 IYELPAKQGFM
-346 PLEDALVLAGGPLRP
+346 PLTDALVLAGGPLRP
-361 SGNRLLV
+361 NGNRLLV

-379 AELGIS
+379 AELGLNA
-385 GSLKRGDAL
+385 SLRRGDAL

-425 GLTVRGLIADHRQLG
+425 GLSVRGLIADHRQLG

-463 GFDLARALE
+463 PFDLARALE

-491 DIQWLAS
+491 DIQWLSS

-505 RGEATTM
+505 RGEATAM

-517 VALTQLAQAA
+517 VALTQIAQAA

-565 DHAALVT
+565 DHAALMT

-588 MADALAIA
+588 LADALSIA
-596 GGVTALGNARAP
+596 GGATALGNASAA
-608 DVARE
+608 DVARD

-618 LTGQVTHVSLNGG
+618 LTGQVTRVSLGGG
-631 AKLVSPR
+631 ARLVSPR
-638 QALRVP
+638 QSLRIP
-644 RREDALDSGPV
+644 RHEDALDTGPV

-677 VIARAGGLTAEAFPY
+677 VIARAGGLTPEAFPY

-724 SGQALPGS
+724 AGQTLPGA
-732 RGGTAD
+732 RGGTSD
-738 VGGAMKAGRE
+738 VGGAMRAGRE

-817 EYIQASGGAQRFADA
+817 EYIQASGGAQRFADS
-832 SRVFVVLPNGEAAPA
+832 SRVFVVMPNGEAAPA
-847 GQGYFQG
+847 NQGFLQD

-902 EARRSPQ
+902 EARSN

>member
-1 VVKVVE
+1 
-7 NQSMVVLKKNQ
+7 M
-18 SSFWVYFMLIFAKP
+18 
-32 RRFAK
+32 RRFTKA
-37 VPQLRLGPLIFW
+37 G
-49 LFMGSLPA
+49 GSLKAAGIQLNTLILCFLINLLPA
-57 TAQPGAQFLAPPSLP
+57 NAQPAVQFLAPPGLP
-72 PSLPGGV
+72 PSLPGGAP
-79 NLPNL
+79 LPNL
-84 PPSAQREI
+84 PPGAQRDI
-92 LARVLEAAMAPPSAP
+92 LARILEAAAAQPAAN
-107 TAPAQQAAAPTP
+107 TAPAAAPHAASPSP
-119 RPAPNLSSIEAFF
+119 RPSLSSIEAFF
-132 AERLEQVELR
+132 AERLEQAELR
-142 QFGYETFR
+142 QFGYESFR
-150 GGAAPAP
+150 GGATPAP
-157 SFGALPGS
+157 SLGALPGS

-186 SLRIGRDGMLLLP
+186 AVRIGRDGMLLLP

-211 ADLRADM
+211 ADLRTDM
-218 EGRAARELGGSEVF
+218 EARALRELGGSEIF

-247 EVMRPGFQTLTALA
+247 EVLRPGFQTLTALA

-282 RIEGPAGSRQV
+282 RIEGPAGSRHL

-335 IYELPARQATM
+335 IYELPARQAAM
-346 PLEDALVLAGGPLRP
+346 PLQDALALAGGPLRP

-368 QQSDAQGRRSF
+368 QQSDTQGRRNF
-379 AELGIS
+379 AELAAN
-385 GSLKRGDAL
+385 GSLRRGDAL
-394 LVRPGADVAANTIR
+394 LVRPGADVPANTIR
-408 LSGHVAMPITR
+408 LSGHVAVPITR

-425 GLTVRGLIADHRQLG
+425 GLSLRGLIADHRQLG

-463 GFDLARALE
+463 PFDLARSLE

-477 ALRDGDEVIVFARA
+477 ALRDGDEVIIFSRA
-491 DIQWLAS
+491 DIQWLS
-498 SAIQRAL
+498 SGAMQRAL
-505 RGEATTM
+505 RAEASAAPDR
-512 QGGEC
+512 EC
-517 VALTQLAQAA
+517 AALSQIAQAA

-535 HARATGFPEM
+535 HARATGFPEW

-556 VPELAGFLL
+556 APELAGFLL
-565 DHAALVT
+565 DHAALLT

-588 MADALAIA
+588 LADALAAA
-596 GGVTALGNARAP
+596 GGVTALGNANAP
-608 DVARE
+608 DLARE

-618 LTGQVTHVSLNGG
+618 LTGQVLRVSLGGG
-631 AKLVSPR
+631 AGVRLVSPR
-638 QALRVP
+638 QSLRIP
-644 RREDALDSGPV
+644 RREDALDHGPV
-655 LLVGEFRNPGSYEL
+655 LLLGEFRNPGSYEL

-677 VIARAGGLTAEAFPY
+677 VIARAGGLTPEAFPY

-701 RQRQQEGFART
+701 RHRQQEGFART

-724 SGQALPGS
+724 AGQTLPGA
-732 RGGTAD
+732 RGGTSD
-738 VGGAMKAGRE
+738 IGGAVKAGRE
-748 LAATMREAR
+748 LANTLREAR
-757 AAGRVVV
+757 AAGRMVV

-782 PGDVIAMPKRPQDV
+782 PGDVLAMPKRPQDV
-796 TVVGAVLNPGSLPF
+796 TVVGAVLNPGSLNF

-817 EYIQASGGAQRFADA
+817 EYIQASGGAQRFADG

-847 GQGYFQG
+847 GQGFFQD

-902 EARRSPQ
+902 EARRGN

>member
-1 VVKVVE
+1 
-7 NQSMVVLKKNQ
+7 M
-18 SSFWVYFMLIFAKP
+18 
-32 RRFAK
+32 
-37 VPQLRLGPLIFW
+37 
-49 LFMGSLPA
+49 
-57 TAQPGAQFLAPPSLP
+57 
-72 PSLPGGV
+72 
-79 NLPNL
+79 
-84 PPSAQREI
+84 
-92 LARVLEAAMAPPSAP
+92 
-107 TAPAQQAAAPTP
+107 
-119 RPAPNLSSIEAFF
+119 
-132 AERLEQVELR
+132 
-142 QFGYETFR
+142 
-150 GGAAPAP
+150 
-157 SFGALPGS
+157 
-165 YVLGPGDEV
+165 
-174 VVALRGRARQTL
+174 
-186 SLRIGRDGMLLLP
+186 
-199 ELPPIPAAGRSL
+199 
-211 ADLRADM
+211 
-218 EGRAARELGGSEVF
+218 
-232 LSIGQ
+232 
-237 IRQISVFVGG
+237 
-247 EVMRPGFQTLTALA
+247 
-261 SVLDALAAA
+261 
-270 EGVRRSGSLRAI
+270 
-282 RIEGPAGSRQV
+282 
-293 DLYPLLADAP
+293 
-303 GEADLTLREGER
+303 
-315 ILVPP
+315 
-320 LGGVVAIAGD
+320 
-330 VARPG
+330 
-335 IYELPARQATM
+335 
-346 PLEDALVLAGGPLRP
+346 
-361 SGNRLLV
+361 
-368 QQSDAQGRRSF
+368 
-379 AELGIS
+379 
-385 GSLKRGDAL
+385 
-394 LVRPGADVAANTIR
+394 
-408 LSGHVAMPITR
+408 
-419 AAGGRQ
+419 
-425 GLTVRGLIADHRQLG
+425 
-440 PDPYTRFA
+440 
-448 VVLRPDQRSGQRHLL
+448 VLRPDQRSGQRQLL

-477 ALRDGDEVIVFARA
+477 SLRDGDEVIVFSRA

-505 RGEATTM
+505 RGEATAM

-545 GEARCP
+545 GDARCP

-556 VPELAGFLL
+556 APELAGFLL

-588 MADALAIA
+588 ITDALAIA

-608 DVARE
+608 DVARD

-618 LTGQVTHVSLNGG
+618 LTGQVTHVSLGGGG
-631 AKLVSPR
+631 AKAVSPR

-655 LLVGEFRNPGSYEL
+655 LLLGEFRNPGSYEL
-669 RRGERLSE
+669 RRGERLSD

-701 RQRQQEGFART
+701 RLRQQEVFART

-748 LAATMREAR
+748 LAATLREAR

-773 RPDLDMLME
+773 RPDLDLLME
-782 PGDVIAMPKRPQDV
+782 PGDVLAMPKRPQDV

-874 ETWGYIRDM
+874 ETWGYIRDV

-889 LTISSAALAVIAR
+889 LTISTLALAVVAR
-902 EARRSPQ
+902 EAQRSP

>member
-1 VVKVVE
+1 
-7 NQSMVVLKKNQ
+7 MVVLSKNQ
-18 SSFWVYFMLIFAKP
+18 QSFWVYFMSKFASINMRLKASAFSPSLLI
-32 RRFAK
+32 
-37 VPQLRLGPLIFW
+37 LC
-49 LFMGSLPA
+49 LFMGIVPA
-57 TAQPGAQFLAPPSLP
+57 LAQPGAQILAPPSLP
-72 PSLPGGV
+72 PSLPGGT
-79 NLPNL
+79 NLPSL
-84 PPSAQREI
+84 PPSAQRDI
-92 LARVLEAAMAPPSAP
+92 VARIVEAAMAPAPAPSPAAQALASAP
-107 TAPAQQAAAPTP
+107 LAAP
-119 RPAPNLSSIEAFF
+119 RPTLSSVEAFF
-132 AERLEQVELR
+132 AERLEQAEIR
-142 QFGYETFR
+142 QFGYDTFR
-150 GGAAPAP
+150 GGAAPPP

-165 YVLGPGDEV
+165 YILGPGDEV

-186 SLRIGRDGMLLLP
+186 AIRIGRDGMLLLP

-218 EGRAARELGGSEVF
+218 EARAARELGGSEIF

-247 EVMRPGFQTLTALA
+247 EVMRPGFQSLTALA

-282 RIEGPAGSRQV
+282 RIEGSAGSRQV

-303 GEADLTLREGER
+303 GVADLTLREGER

-335 IYELPARQATM
+335 IYELPAKQAAM
-346 PLEDALVLAGGPLRP
+346 PMEEALALAGGPLRP

-379 AELGIS
+379 AELALNS
-385 GSLKRGDAL
+385 SLRRGDAL

-425 GLTVRGLIADHRQLG
+425 GLSVRGLIADHRQLG

-477 ALRDGDEVIVFARA
+477 ALRDGDEVIIFSRA
-491 DIQWLAS
+491 DIQWLS
-498 SAIQRAL
+498 SGGVARAL
-505 RGEATTM
+505 RGEAASLPS
-512 QGGEC
+512 GEC
-517 VALTQLAQAA
+517 VALTQIAQAA

-535 HARATGFPEM
+535 HARATGFAEM

-556 VPELAGFLL
+556 APDLAGFLL
-565 DHAALVT
+565 DHAALMT

-588 MADALAIA
+588 LADALAAA
-596 GGVTALGNARAP
+596 GGVTALGNMAAP
-608 DVARE
+608 DLARE

-618 LTGQVTHVSLNGG
+618 LTGQVTRVSLGGGVGAG

-638 QALRVP
+638 QSLRIP
-644 RREDALDSGPV
+644 RREDALDTGPV
-655 LLVGEFRNPGSYEL
+655 LLLGEFRNPGSYEL

-677 VIARAGGLTAEAFPY
+677 VIARAGGLTPEAFPF

-724 SGQALPGS
+724 AGQALPGA
-732 RGGTAD
+732 RGGTSD

-748 LAATMREAR
+748 LAATLRDAR

-796 TVVGAVLNPGSLPF
+796 TVVGAVQNPGSLPF

-817 EYIQASGGAQRFADA
+817 EYIEASGGAQRFADTTRA
-832 SRVFVVLPNGEAAPA
+832 FVVLPNGEAAPA
-847 GQGYFQG
+847 GQGFFQG

-874 ETWGYIRDM
+874 ETWGYVRDM

-889 LTISSAALAVIAR
+889 LTVSSAALAVIAR
-902 EARRSPQ
+902 EARRSP

>member
-1 VVKVVE
+1 
-7 NQSMVVLKKNQ
+7 
-18 SSFWVYFMLIFAKP
+18 VYFMDNFAKSDSSLKY
-32 RRFAK
+32 R
-37 VPQLRLGPLIFW
+37 LRSVSLLILGL
-49 LFMGSLPA
+49 LVTSTHA
-57 TAQPGAQFLAPPSLP
+57 AAQSGTQFLAPPSLP
-72 PSLPGGV
+72 PSLPGGA

-84 PPSAQREI
+84 PAPAQRDI
-92 LARVLEAAMAPPSAP
+92 LARVLEARMPQPQAPAPQAPPSAP
-107 TAPAQQAAAPTP
+107 TPAP
-119 RPAPNLSSIEAFF
+119 RPALSSIEAFF
-132 AERLEQVELR
+132 AERLEQTELR
-142 QFGYETFR
+142 QFGYDTFR
-150 GGAAPAP
+150 GSAAPPP

-165 YVLGPGDEV
+165 YILGPGDEV

-199 ELPPIPAAGRSL
+199 ELPPTPAAGRSL
-211 ADLRADM
+211 SDLRTEM
-218 EGRAARELGGSEVF
+218 EARAARELGGSEIF

-247 EVMRPGFQTLTALA
+247 EVLRPGFHSLTALA

-270 EGVRRSGSLRAI
+270 EGVRRSGTLRAI

-315 ILVPP
+315 ILVPA

-335 IYELPARQATM
+335 IYELPARQAFI
-346 PLEDALVLAGGPLRP
+346 PVAEALALAGGPLRP

-379 AELGIS
+379 AELALN

-394 LVRPGADVAANTIR
+394 LVRPGADVTANTIR
-408 LSGHVAMPITR
+408 LAGHVAMPITR

-425 GLTVRGLIADHRQLG
+425 GLSLRALIADHRQLG
-440 PDPYTRFA
+440 PDPYARFA

-472 GRGGP
+472 GRAGP
-477 ALRDGDEVIVFARA
+477 SLRDGDEVIIFSRA
-491 DIQWLAS
+491 DIQWLSS

-505 RGEATTM
+505 RGEATAT

-517 VALTQLAQAA
+517 VALTQIAQAA

-565 DHAALVT
+565 DHAALMT

-588 MADALAIA
+588 LADALAAA
-596 GGVTALGNARAP
+596 GGVTALGNASAP
-608 DVARE
+608 DVARD

-618 LTGQVTHVSLNGG
+618 LTGQATRVSFGGG
-631 AKLVSPR
+631 AGFVSPR
-638 QALRVP
+638 QALRIP
-644 RREDALDSGPV
+644 RREDALDTGPV
-655 LLVGEFRNPGSYEL
+655 LLLGEFRNPGSYEL

-701 RQRQQEGFART
+701 RQRQQEGFARS

-724 SGQALPGS
+724 AGQALPGS

-748 LAATMREAR
+748 LAATLREAR

-832 SRVFVVLPNGEAAPA
+832 SRVFVVHPNGEAAPA
-847 GQGYFQG
+847 GQGFLQG

-902 EARRSPQ
+902 EARRNP